1 MTYLNYTS
9 DQFTGLGGLVIPGT
23 IRDSVYVLEA
33 LLEQE
38 SGLTPTEI
46 MSDTASYSD
55 LMLGLFWCLGY
66 QFSPRLAE
74 MACQCDPDEKI
85 RRTIYTRHLNG
96 ISRSEVFCVR
106 FCSLVTYNE

>member
-1 MTYLNYTS
+1 VGVRRVLCVRERPPKTSRDNLHYVDLTLDSSDLFKSNEWQFHIMTYLNYTS

-46 MSDTASYSD
+46 MSDTAS
-55 LMLGLFWCLGY
+55 
-66 QFSPRLAE
+66 
-74 MACQCDPDEKI
+74 
-85 RRTIYTRHLNG
+85 
-96 ISRSEVFCVR
+96 
-106 FCSLVTYNE
+106 

>member
-9 DQFTGLGGLVIPGT
+9 DRFTGLGGLVIPDT

-46 MSDTASYSD
+46 MSDTAIS
-55 LMLGLFWCLGY
+55 MTNTI
-66 QFSPRLAE
+66 A
-74 MACQCDPDEKI
+74 DEF
-85 RRTIYTRHLNG
+85 N
-96 ISRSEVFCVR
+96 S
-106 FCSLVTYNE
+106 N